1 MAAKAS
7 STAAAKPA
15 FTKTPLRISTL
26 TMTADW
32 GSPINLDSLF
42 EQLPTRFIPIWYP
55 GEGVLKFEHKSQ
67 VYGAS
72 HKDLFTNRKVT
83 TKSFFNQSTLVIRR
97 PFGDGWKEMN
107 MKVFANGGIQM
118 TGLPN
123 QEFAIEALNWM
134 LGEIRAL
141 PRNPF
146 AKEPAIQKICT
157 YLINTDYSINHDI
170 QQDALQRILVDEY
183 NLFSMFEK
191 TIYQG
196 VNAKF
201 FYNTA
206 ETHAATPGICSCTV
220 PCTGK
225 GSGHGDGECKRIT
238 LSIFRTGSIII
249 TGGRSMEQIE
259 AAYEFLNGVFEKHGA
274 EVLLART
281 T

>member
-1 MAAKAS
+1 MAAAP
-7 STAAAKPA
+7 KPT
-15 FTKTPLRISTL
+15 FKKTPLRISTL

-32 GSPINLDSLF
+32 GSPINLDLLF
-42 EQLPTRFIPIWYP
+42 EQLPARFIPIWYP
-55 GEGVLKFEHKSQ
+55 AAGVLKFEHKAQ

-97 PFGDGWKEMN
+97 PWHDGWKEMN

-123 QEFAIEALNWM
+123 QEFAVEALNWM
-134 LGEIRAL
+134 LGEIKAL
-141 PRNPF
+141 PKNPF
-146 AKEPAIQKICT
+146 SKEPAIQKICT
-157 YLINTDYSINHDI
+157 YLINTDYSLDHDI
-170 QQDALQRILVDEY
+170 QQDALQRILVEEY

-206 ETHAATPGICSCTV
+206 ATHAESPGICC
-220 PCTGK
+220 CEGACAGK
-225 GSGHGDGECKRIT
+225 GTGHGDGECKRIT

-259 AAYEFLNGVFEKHGA
+259 AAYDFLNGVFEKHAG
-274 EVLLART
+274 EVLLARSD
-281 T
+281 